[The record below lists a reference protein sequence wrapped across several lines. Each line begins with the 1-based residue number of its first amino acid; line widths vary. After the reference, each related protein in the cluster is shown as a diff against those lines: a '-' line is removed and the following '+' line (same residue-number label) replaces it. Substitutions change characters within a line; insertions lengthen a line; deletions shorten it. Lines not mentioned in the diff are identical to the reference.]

1 MRSLDFALFCCK
13 ARNKWETRNV
23 IDSFFPLI
31 ECSNRYLNDLQ
42 QNRAQSRRLYLFHY
56 KTSFKFPS
64 HYFQFFKEILFPG
77 EQRYRQYAL
86 YFDRARSFNRSFSER
101 YIRSYYIKKK
111 TVQVKSDFACL
122 SYSFYTGSLAV
133 RKKVI
138 DLTLTEYQSGWRRS
152 DRYVDGLTM
161 GDGEL
166 TTCVGELTWLSV
178 TKCTRSIFFLAGCQI
193 YRTLRIRVSV
203 HFIFIFGNR
212 VLIVA
217 YFIYFRSHWKCYH
230 ITASV
235 LSGS

>member
-86 YFDRARSFNRSFSER
+86 YSDRARSFYLFIFIYLSYYLFNLFIIYLSTALSARVISEP
-101 YIRSYYIKKK
+101 YYIKKK
-111 TVQVKSDFACL
+111 QCKSNQTL
-122 SYSFYTGSLAV
+122 LAYL
-133 RKKVI
+133 I
-138 DLTLTEYQSGWRRS
+138 HFTLE
-152 DRYVDGLTM
+152 V
-161 GDGEL
+161 
-166 TTCVGELTWLSV
+166 
-178 TKCTRSIFFLAGCQI
+178 
-193 YRTLRIRVSV
+193 
-203 HFIFIFGNR
+203 
-212 VLIVA
+212 
-217 YFIYFRSHWKCYH
+217 
-230 ITASV
+230 
-235 LSGS
+235 

>member
-1 MRSLDFALFCCK
+1 MIYLRTEYSQVVCICFITKSPLNSPRITFNFSKKLYFQANNGIVSMLY
-13 ARNKWETRNV
+13 
-23 IDSFFPLI
+23 SLI
-31 ECSNRYLNDLQ
+31 EHALSTALSARVI
-42 QNRAQSRRLYLFHY
+42 SELY
-56 KTSFKFPS
+56 S
-64 HYFQFFKEILFPG
+64 I
-77 EQRYRQYAL
+77 
-86 YFDRARSFNRSFSER
+86 
-101 YIRSYYIKKK
+101 KK

-166 TTCVGELTWLSV
+166 TTCVGELTWVSV

-203 HFIFIFGNR
+203 HFIFIFGNS

-235 LSGS
+235 LNGS

>member
-1 MRSLDFALFCCK
+1 MHSQGVCICFITKRPLNSPRITFNFSKKLYFQANNGIVSMLY
-13 ARNKWETRNV
+13 T
-23 IDSFFPLI
+23 LI
-31 ECSNRYLNDLQ
+31 EHALSTALSARVI
-42 QNRAQSRRLYLFHY
+42 SELY
-56 KTSFKFPS
+56 S
-64 HYFQFFKEILFPG
+64 I
-77 EQRYRQYAL
+77 
-86 YFDRARSFNRSFSER
+86 
-101 YIRSYYIKKK
+101 KK

-166 TTCVGELTWLSV
+166 TTCVGELTWVSV

-203 HFIFIFGNR
+203 HFIFIFGNS

-235 LSGS
+235 LNGS

>member
-1 MRSLDFALFCCK
+1 MIYHRTEYSQGVCICFITKSPLNSPRSTFNFSKKLYFQTNNSIVSMLY
-13 ARNKWETRNV
+13 T
-23 IDSFFPLI
+23 LI
-31 ECSNRYLNDLQ
+31 EHALSTALSARVI
-42 QNRAQSRRLYLFHY
+42 SELY
-56 KTSFKFPS
+56 S
-64 HYFQFFKEILFPG
+64 I
-77 EQRYRQYAL
+77 
-86 YFDRARSFNRSFSER
+86 
-101 YIRSYYIKKK
+101 KK

-138 DLTLTEYQSGWRRS
+138 DLTLTEYQSGW
-152 DRYVDGLTM
+152 RYVDGLTM

-203 HFIFIFGNR
+203 HFIFIFGNS